1 EWKSWAKCGWL
12 AGNAEIAGLWLK
24 LFEVAGDTRFLN
36 AALKL
41 NDFVKA
47 SQNLNSLHSGVRG
60 GVKGSQPIS
69 GRYTPFT
76 YVNWGAKFLADSLM
90 LEERVMAD
98 VEQAGQAGRPPTAP
112 KPQAQPAAATH
123 RNH

>member
-1 EWKSWAKCGWL
+1 
-12 AGNAEIAGLWLK
+12 
-24 LFEVAGDTRFLN
+24 VAGDTRFLN

-69 GRYTPFT
+69 GQYTPFT

-98 VEQAGQAGRPPTAP
+98 VEQAVQTGRPLTAHE
-112 KPQAQPAAATH
+112 AESRATSAAT
-123 RNH
+123 